1 MRPCPADARRPVRLI
16 GLSAGHLVATA
27 GVLPLFPEDRKQR
40 TLTEARDRLRDRF
53 GETVLLPAGVLQL
66 FSTMSAPL
74 FPVIPDPPPRPLRS
88 AASPIWI
95 GTSGYSFDD
104 WTGPFYPE
112 GTPKGKRLD
121 YYATQFPCVEINS
134 TYYGIPHPAVM
145 AKLAAKVPDGFE
157 FTAKAF
163 EAMTHRRAQT
173 PELYGQYLEALDP
186 LRAAENSMVSSSS
199 FPAPS
204 GTKGEPR
211 PSRFPAPSPAR
222 SRPLGQGY
230 RHDSWDRPEVYR
242 FLRDLRLGFI
252 AVDEPRL
259 PGLFPP
265 VAQVTSDVAYVRFHG
280 RNAVNW
286 YNGTT
291 HGRVDRGSGGGH
303 TNHSDWDYTLAELE
317 EWSGRIRE
325 MAARARKAYVFFNN
339 CYMGRAVRSARLMK
353 GLLQPGA

>member
-1 MRPCPADARRPVRLI
+1 
-16 GLSAGHLVATA
+16 
-27 GVLPLFPEDRKQR
+27 
-40 TLTEARDRLRDRF
+40 
-53 GETVLLPAGVLQL
+53 
-66 FSTMSAPL
+66 MSAPL
-74 FPVIPDPPPRPLRS
+74 FPVIPDPPPGPLRS

-186 LRAAENSMVSSSS
+186 LRAAGKFNGVILQFPGAFRNEKENR
-199 FPAPS
+199 AH
-204 GTKGEPR
+204 
-211 PSRFPAPSPAR
+211 
-222 SRPLGQGY
+222 LGFLRRHLPGVDLWAEF

-303 TNHSDWDYTLAELE
+303 TDRYDWDYTLAELE
-317 EWSGRIRE
+317 EWSGCIRE